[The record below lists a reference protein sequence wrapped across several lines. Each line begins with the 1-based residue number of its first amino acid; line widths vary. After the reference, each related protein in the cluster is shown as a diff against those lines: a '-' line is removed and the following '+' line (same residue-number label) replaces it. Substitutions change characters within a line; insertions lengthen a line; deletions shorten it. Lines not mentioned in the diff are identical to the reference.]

1 LWKNNFKKRRRIVMY
16 YNTEFR
22 GNLNL
27 DFGKRSK
34 KRKEEL
40 IKTIEDHSSNW
51 IVEEDTL
58 CWNGESDSE
67 ESQKYLN
74 DLKEVLDDILFKNGV
89 KVNGIIKWR
98 GENMGDTGE
107 IVVVDNLITSKGGF
121 QDVL

>member
-1 LWKNNFKKRRRIVMY
+1 MY